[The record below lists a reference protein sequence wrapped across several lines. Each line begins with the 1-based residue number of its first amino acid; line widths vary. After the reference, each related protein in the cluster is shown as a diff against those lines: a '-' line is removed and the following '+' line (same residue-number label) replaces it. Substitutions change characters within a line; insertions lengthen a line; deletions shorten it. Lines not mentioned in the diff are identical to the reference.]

1 MTSESTD
8 CLWNR
13 KYPASRRLKAAFV
26 QFWHT
31 EKRQWRT
38 KQAWSVRGAKRFR
51 ASVSCFLKK
60 VFQKLSREIYMAAKS
75 GGPDPSGNPS
85 LRLVMDKARA
95 ANMPKDNIQ
104 RAIKKAEGNSDEHY
118 DEVTYEGYAPGGVAV
133 LVEALTDNKNRT
145 ASSVRVAF
153 TRNGG
158 SLGATGSVSYMFDR
172 KGYIVI
178 DRSTTDA
185 DEDQMLMDVMEA
197 GGDDL
202 QTSDDAYEIYTDAK
216 SFTGVRDALE
226 KAGYKL
232 AVSELTMVPQNTT
245 PVPADKKEQFE
256 KLVDAL
262 EDDDDVS
269 NVYTAAADEDED

>member
-1 MTSESTD
+1 MSGHSK
-8 CLWNR
+8 WHNIQGR
-13 KYPASRRLKAAFV
+13 KNA
-26 QFWHT
+26 QD
-31 EKRQWRT
+31 
-38 KQAWSVRGAKRFR
+38 AK
-51 ASVSCFLKK
+51 KGK
-60 VFQKLSREIYMAAKS
+60 IFQKLSRELFMAAKS

-95 ANMPKDNIQ
+95 ANMPKSNIE

-118 DEVTYEGYAPGGVAV
+118 DEITYAGYAPGGVAV

-145 ASSVRVAF
+145 ASAVRVAF

-158 SLGATGSVSYMFDR
+158 TMGATGSVAYMFDR

-185 DEDQMLMDVMEA
+185 DEDQVLMDVMDA

-202 QTSDDAYEIYTDAK
+202 QASDDAFEIYTDPKA
-216 SFTGVRDALE
+216 FTGVRDALE

-232 AVSELTMVPQNTT
+232 ADAELTMVPQNTT
-245 PVPADKKEQFE
+245 AVPAEKKEQFE
-256 KLVDAL
+256 RLIDAL

-269 NVYTAAADEDED
+269 NVYTAAADEDE

>member
-1 MTSESTD
+1 MSGHSK
-8 CLWNR
+8 WHNIQGR
-13 KYPASRRLKAAFV
+13 KNA
-26 QFWHT
+26 QD
-31 EKRQWRT
+31 
-38 KQAWSVRGAKRFR
+38 AK
-51 ASVSCFLKK
+51 KGK
-60 VFQKLSREIYMAAKS
+60 IFQKLSRELFMAAKS

-95 ANMPKDNIQ
+95 ANMPKSNIE

-118 DEVTYEGYAPGGVAV
+118 DEITYEGYAPGGVAV

-145 ASSVRVAF
+145 ASAVRVAF

-158 SLGATGSVSYMFDR
+158 TMGATGSVAYMFDR

-185 DEDQMLMDVMEA
+185 DEDQVLMDVMDA

-202 QTSDDAYEIYTDAK
+202 QASDDAFEIYTDPKA
-216 SFTGVRDALE
+216 FTGVRDALE

-232 AVSELTMVPQNTT
+232 ADAELTMVPQNTT
-245 PVPADKKEQFE
+245 AVPAEKKEQFE
-256 KLVDAL
+256 RLIDAL

-269 NVYTAAADEDED
+269 NVYTAAADEEV

>member
-1 MTSESTD
+1 MSGHSK
-8 CLWNR
+8 WHNIQGR
-13 KYPASRRLKAAFV
+13 KNA
-26 QFWHT
+26 QD
-31 EKRQWRT
+31 
-38 KQAWSVRGAKRFR
+38 AK
-51 ASVSCFLKK
+51 KGK
-60 VFQKLSREIYMAAKS
+60 IFQKLSRELFMAAKS

-95 ANMPKDNIQ
+95 ANMPKSNIE

-118 DEVTYEGYAPGGVAV
+118 DEITYEGYAPGGVAV

-145 ASSVRVAF
+145 ASAVRVAF

-158 SLGATGSVSYMFDR
+158 TMGATGSVAYMFDR

-185 DEDQMLMDVMEA
+185 DEDQVLMDVMDA

-202 QTSDDAYEIYTDAK
+202 QASDDAFEIYTDPKA
-216 SFTGVRDALE
+216 FTGVRNALE

-232 AVSELTMVPQNTT
+232 ADAELTMVPQNTT
-245 PVPADKKEQFE
+245 AVPAEKKEQFE
-256 KLVDAL
+256 RLIDAL

-269 NVYTAAADEDED
+269 NVYTAAADEDE